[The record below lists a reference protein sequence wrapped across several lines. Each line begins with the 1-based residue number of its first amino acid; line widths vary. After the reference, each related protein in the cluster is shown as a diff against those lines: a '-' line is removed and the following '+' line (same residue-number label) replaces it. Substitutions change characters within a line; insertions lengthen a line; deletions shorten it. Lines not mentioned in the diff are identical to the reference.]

1 MTALSD
7 QSAEAV
13 APRRVAI
20 ARIPSGQSIDLF
32 SAVGNVLDAA
42 LGGAMLVPG
51 NGGDVAATIV
61 AREDQP
67 ERQAVAVLRQAA
79 NILAVA
85 MPKERPAEP
94 DDADDKEAPTTVAQ
108 LSRDETGWTASVGGA
123 AAQAAADMAK
133 QMLAAFVPAFQETG
147 AGNYLSWDA
156 VHEQTGERY
165 SLIVVRPNG
174 LTPHEARQRAEQE
187 SERLQGLLAEALQ
200 LLDDTIE
207 TESCSLDHHGYC
219 QEHMDFSD
227 GECYQARIKR
237 FVAEHAPASVDEEA
251 DRG

>member
-1 MTALSD
+1 M
-7 QSAEAV
+7 
-13 APRRVAI
+13 APRQEVAI

-51 NGGDVAATIV
+51 NGGDAAATIV
-61 AREDQP
+61 AREGQS

-79 NILAVA
+79 NILTVA
-85 MPKERPAEP
+85 RPKANPAEP
-94 DDADDKEAPTTVAQ
+94 DNADDAETPTTVTQ

-123 AAQAAADMAK
+123 AAQAAEDMAK
-133 QMLAAFVPAFQETG
+133 QLLAVFVPAFQETG

-156 VHEQTGERY
+156 VHEPTRERY

-174 LTPHEARQRAEQE
+174 LTPHEARQRADQE
-187 SERLQGLLAEALQ
+187 TKHLQGLLAQAMH
-200 LLDDTIE
+200 LLDDAIVTDP
-207 TESCSLDHHGYC
+207 CSLDHHGYC
-219 QEHMDFSD
+219 QEHMDFSE

-237 FVAEHAPASVDEEA
+237 FVAEHTPASEDKEA